1 MRPFLFSLAIT
12 AIVGIS
18 VLAVYGLFQ
27 MSTVEEEERE
37 GGGGRGGA
45 DDLSE
50 ERAKPSPDIGQ
61 VKRPF
66 LSSEKMAKHL
76 ELMERRYKK
85 SEKDWEEKIREVF
98 LEQYRLDEETV
109 EKYFELRDVFEREQ
123 WEAFQEFISERERE
137 GGGNFRFNPTE
148 MEDAI
153 SEKLKRG
160 QLQRVVK
167 LIGKENTPSFIE
179 MRDKFNEENGLDE
192 TDMAIRF

>member
-37 GGGGRGGA
+37 GGGRGGA
-45 DDLSE
+45 DDLSFE
-50 ERAKPSPDIGQ
+50 EQAKPSPDIGQ

-98 LEQYRLDEETV
+98 LEQYRLDEEIV

-137 GGGNFRFNPTE
+137 EGGDFRFNPTE

-167 LIGKENTPSFIE
+167 LIGKKNAPSFIE